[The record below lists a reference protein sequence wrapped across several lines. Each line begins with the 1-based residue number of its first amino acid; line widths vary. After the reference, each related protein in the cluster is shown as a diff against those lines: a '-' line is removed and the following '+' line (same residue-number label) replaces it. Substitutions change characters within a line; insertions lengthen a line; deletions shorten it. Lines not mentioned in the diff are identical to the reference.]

1 MGEKNVT
8 YSKTLFD
15 GGREV
20 DLSKKKSVYVVYY
33 LRKKLLC
40 CEFLGSEKFLYL
52 VPSYI
57 YVLCT
62 FI

>member
-33 LRKKLLC
+33 LRKKT
-40 CEFLGSEKFLYL
+40 F
-52 VPSYI
+52 
-57 YVLCT
+57 VL
-62 FI
+62 